1 MGSKAPAQ
9 FLRAGFCFCGSQSRT
24 WDAVAVVGR
33 SCGHCLPYMSKRKR
47 IQDLDDYADW
57 VVAEA
62 KEQDW
67 VSRHAF
73 LSRYSRNDTMFRNL
87 QSRLSPDEWLHGC
100 STCEPPLHGHAIP
113 LREYGSGGHQQKKPR
128 KQLTI
133 RDAFRAA
140 AVAVD
145 TPAVA
150 AVKPGA
156 RSCGGQIKPLVH
168 DAFEQWSQLRQC
180 FLNVHRPR
188 IFAQYES

>member
-1 MGSKAPAQ
+1 MRRKKLTINTIIMIQHVAISWVQ
-9 FLRAGFCFCGSQSRT
+9 RRRLNSFVRCLVFVVQSRT

-62 KEQDW
+62 KQHAW
-67 VSRHAF
+67 VCRHAF
-73 LSRYSRNDTMFRNL
+73 LSRYSRSDTMFRKL

-113 LREYGSGGHQQKKPR
+113 LREYGSGGHQQEKPR

-133 RDAFRAA
+133 RGAFRAT
-140 AVAVD
+140 AVAGGK
-145 TPAVA
+145 T
-150 AVKPGA
+150 
-156 RSCGGQIKPLVH
+156 RSC
-168 DAFEQWSQLRQC
+168 S
-180 FLNVHRPR
+180 
-188 IFAQYES
+188 S